1 MERREFGKL
10 QCVVK
15 EPDKLAEK
23 NPTIIF
29 LHGAGSRGNDIGVL
43 EQNPFFNENSYISNE
58 NSPFMVFAP
67 LCNRNSWFD
76 MFEQLQ
82 DFVKIVADHP
92 AVDANRLYLMGT
104 SMGGYGSWQLAM
116 TMPEYFA
123 ALVPVC
129 GGGMRWN
136 VKRLIN
142 VPVWAFHGKDDKTVP
157 PEESVFMVE
166 KLNEVGGNARLTL
179 LDNTAHNSWD
189 YAYAQR
195 ELFDWMLRQRNTN
208 TPEVQDN
215 EYADSKQFG

>member
-10 QCVVK
+10 QYVVK
-15 EPDKLAEK
+15 EPGKLAEK

-43 EQNPFFNENSYISNE
+43 EQNPFFNDNSHISNE

-157 PEESVFMVE
+157 SEESVFMVE